1 MHVFLIF
8 GMPSRVP
15 SESSGTDS
23 RRHAWP
29 AATES
34 ATVYTLTKTH
44 RRNYRQEYEKMYLQI
59 AIVILLTLINGLLAI
74 SELAIVSAP
83 RG

>member
-1 MHVFLIF
+1 
-8 GMPSRVP
+8 
-15 SESSGTDS
+15 
-23 RRHAWP
+23 
-29 AATES
+29 
-34 ATVYTLTKTH
+34 
-44 RRNYRQEYEKMYLQI
+44 MYLQI